1 MKYDINAAPV
11 GNMTDARSPVVAVLK
26 RLVVTGA
33 LIAGLTACG
42 SGQDEVAD
50 ADKAGQAVA
59 TVNGE
64 DVTVHQ
70 LNYLL
75 ARLPGAAQAPD
86 PAALKRQAADQ
97 LVTRQL
103 LLERAK
109 AQKLDRDPSV
119 MLALEESRQQLLAQ
133 AYLERVMAQAVAPT
147 DDEVRKYYEEQPLKY
162 AQRKLFLMRQVATDN
177 TVPREEL
184 EAYGKG
190 EVTAESLVKWL
201 QERGAKVRVSIRTL
215 ASEQVPAAILERL
228 QNLKPGQAIMVGS
241 PTEATVSFLV
251 EARDAPIT
259 LEQAKDS
266 VRQTLLNERR
276 QALGEQEVKHLR
288 EQADIKWLGEFADQP
303 PTPAEGA
310 VPAPDAQPVPAA
322 GGGQDENDKEQD
334 DDDGMGQ
341 GLKGLR

>member
-1 MKYDINAAPV
+1 M
-11 GNMTDARSPVVAVLK
+11 GDARSQVGIALLK

-33 LIAGLTACG
+33 LIAGLTGCG
-42 SGQDEVAD
+42 GGQDEV

-86 PAALKRQAADQ
+86 PVALKRQAADQ

-103 LLERAK
+103 LLERAL
-109 AQKLDRDPSV
+109 AQKLDRDPAV

-133 AYLERVMAQAVAPT
+133 AHLERVMAQAVPPT
-147 DDEVRKYYEEQPLKY
+147 DDEIRKYYDEHPLKY

-184 EAYGKG
+184 DAYGKG

-215 ASEQVPAAILERL
+215 PSEQVPEPILERL
-228 QNLKPGQAIMVGS
+228 QTLKPGQAIMVGS
-241 PTEATVSFLV
+241 ATESTVSFLV

-266 VRQTLLNERR
+266 IRQTLLNERR

-310 VPAPDAQPVPAA
+310 VPAPQTQPAPAV
-322 GGGQDENDKEQD
+322 DSEQED
-334 DDDGMGQ
+334 NDDDGIGQ